1 MLAKLTL
8 AAASVAAASAFSAGP
23 ALPLR
28 APAARATSVSMV
40 AESDV
45 SRRSVLGGAA
55 IAGAAALTA
64 PKFAEARDTAGAEK
78 GFLAPQSYQS
88 YRKGQLLN
96 IAPVLTRV
104 LSIDPGPRRAWL
116 PPPRAEYTGA
126 KVGTEDDAMC
136 VSVKAKAIPA
146 NTNLAA
152 SILSD
157 FQIYCQDGS
166 CPK

>member
-1 MLAKLTL
+1 
-8 AAASVAAASAFSAGP
+8 
-23 ALPLR
+23 
-28 APAARATSVSMV
+28 MV
-40 AESDV
+40 AGSDV
-45 SRRSVLGGAA
+45 SHRSVLGGAA
-55 IAGAAALTA
+55 IDGAAAFTA

-96 IAPVLTRV
+96 IAPVIQVHDERGCLR
-104 LSIDPGPRRAWL
+104 
-116 PPPRAEYTGA
+116 PRAEYTGA